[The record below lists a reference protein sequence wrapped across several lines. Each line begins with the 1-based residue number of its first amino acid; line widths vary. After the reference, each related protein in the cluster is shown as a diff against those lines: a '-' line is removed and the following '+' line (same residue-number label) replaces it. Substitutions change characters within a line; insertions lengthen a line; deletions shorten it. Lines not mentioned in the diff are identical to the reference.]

1 MLASTEL
8 RLKCHPDVGAPW
20 KALLTPG
27 VSQKHKLLGMRLCIL
42 GWEDAQQW
50 WQTLCEL
57 SDAIKASGTR
67 RTLG

>member
-1 MLASTEL
+1 M
-8 RLKCHPDVGAPW
+8 
-20 KALLTPG
+20 PG